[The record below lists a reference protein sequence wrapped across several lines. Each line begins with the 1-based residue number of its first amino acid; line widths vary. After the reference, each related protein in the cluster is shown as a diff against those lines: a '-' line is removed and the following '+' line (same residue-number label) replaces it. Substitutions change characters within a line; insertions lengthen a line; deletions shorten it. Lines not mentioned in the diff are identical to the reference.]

1 MSDSSEKKSSFAQ
14 DFERRLDELI
24 TWAVANSPN
33 QFAPLT
39 GKDFSDAR
47 DKLRKIAIDGGDPFR
62 RRESAEK
69 ASGEPEPS
77 EGGAQ
82 YVSVTPNPW
91 P

>member
-62 RRESAEK
+62 RREA
-69 ASGEPEPS
+69 AEPEPS

-82 YVSVTPNPW
+82 YVNVTPTPW